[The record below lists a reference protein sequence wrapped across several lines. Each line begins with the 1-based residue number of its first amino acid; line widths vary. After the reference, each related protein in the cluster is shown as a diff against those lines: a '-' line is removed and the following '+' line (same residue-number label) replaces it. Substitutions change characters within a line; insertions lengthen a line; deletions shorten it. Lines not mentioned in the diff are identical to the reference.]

1 MALVSDEKWQK
12 RFMELAHLIATW
24 SKDSTKVGAVLVT
37 YDCKIIGQGYNGP
50 IASVDDSIITNR
62 DIKINHTIHAEVN
75 AIMDAAK
82 LNNLSREVT
91 YLFVTH
97 PICIECA
104 KLAAQFN
111 INTIYC
117 KETDDS
123 DFNNRWDNS
132 SALEVLKN
140 SKVNYKLIK

>member
-1 MALVSDEKWQK
+1 MALVNDEKWQK
-12 RFMELAHLIATW
+12 RFMELAHFIATW

-37 YDCKIIGQGYNGP
+37 NECKIIGQGYNGP
-50 IASVDDSIITNR
+50 IASVDDSIITSR
-62 DIKINHTIHAEVN
+62 EIKINHTIHAEVN

-82 LNNLSREVT
+82 LNNLGREVT
-91 YLFVTH
+91 HLFVTH

-117 KETDDS
+117 KESADI

-132 SALEVLKN
+132 TALEVLKN

>member
-1 MALVSDEKWQK
+1 MASISDEKWQK

-37 YDCKIIGQGYNGP
+37 HDCKIIGQGYNGP
-50 IASVDDSIITNR
+50 ITTVDDSIITSR
-62 DIKINHTIHAEVN
+62 DIKVNHTIHAEVN
-75 AIMDAAK
+75 AIMDATK
-82 LNNLSREVT
+82 LSNLSQEVT

-111 INTIYC
+111 INAIYC

-132 SALEVLKN
+132 AALEVLKN